1 MADRWGRYVVA
12 AGLAMIAVTARAD
25 DAPRVVRLGVATDT
39 DRALIEAAAPAGL
52 TEGVRLEAVGF
63 ADAGKAAAALA
74 AGQIDGSVAQDA
86 QVVAANPQ
94 VCAAGYTVTYPM
106 GLYAQQ
112 LSALREVPV
121 GGVVA
126 LPADRAGQGRALLLL
141 QRYGLVR
148 LDPAAGLTP
157 RPKDIVDNPRK
168 LRWHALPAARLPGA
182 LRTSALVAMP
192 YAAAASANLA
202 PARDAIGMEDA
213 RVPWANVLAVR
224 AGECGTG
231 GAGWVAATVA
241 ALHAPAVK
249 TFILARFNDSVR
261 RPW

>member
-1 MADRWGRYVVA
+1 MADRLGRFA
-12 AGLAMIAVTARAD
+12 LSILLAMIAVTARAD

-52 TEGVRLEAVGF
+52 AQGVRLEAVAF

-112 LSALREVPV
+112 LAALREVPV

-148 LDPAAGLTP
+148 LDSAAGLTP

-168 LRWHALPAARLPGA
+168 LRWHTLPAARLPGA

-192 YAAAASANLA
+192 YATAASANLA

-224 AGECGTG
+224 AADC
-231 GAGWVAATVA
+231 GAGWAGATVA